1 VKILLLA
8 ALACAPLLRGQGEAP
23 PAADIRI
30 FSEFQRFDPFGN
42 IVAADRGT
50 PSREILSPAVA
61 RNGHLTVHV
70 AVTAPPN
77 TNYFLYA
84 ASNPADLVDITIY
97 REYYAPCG
105 TGYCP
110 DFVVRVPSPSFGA
123 IPESTELANETT
135 RCYLLDIHAH
145 SDTPPRR
152 VRVETLLKVGTWE
165 VAPMEVRIMEPLV
178 PDNASNSA
186 PNGAMEVQ
194 SEIAPLDAP
203 AGSTAQLQLLRFLA
217 GERPSVP
224 PALLRTRDFEQR
236 NAAEDMLL
244 ASTLGV
250 PRGGPQFPEMNLM
263 LFQPLTY
270 PALSAEWYL
279 RVRDF
284 LDNFGQ

>member
-1 VKILLLA
+1 VRLFGIA
-8 ALACAPLLRGQGEAP
+8 ALLFGAGLLRGQE
-23 PAADIRI
+23 IRI

-42 IVAADRGT
+42 IVEADRGT

-70 AVTAPPN
+70 VVTAPPN

-84 ASNPADLVDITIY
+84 AANPADLVDITIY
-97 REYYAPCG
+97 REYYTPCG

-135 RCYLLDIHAH
+135 RCYLLDIHARG
-145 SDTPPRR
+145 DTVPRR
-152 VRVETLLKVGTWE
+152 VRVEALLKVGTWE
-165 VAPMEVRIMEPLV
+165 VAPMELRIMEPVV
-178 PDNASNSA
+178 PGGA
-186 PNGAMEVQ
+186 PGGALIGTMEMR

-250 PRGGPQFPEMNLM
+250 PRAGPRFPEMNLM
-263 LFQPLTY
+263 LFQPLAY
-270 PALSAEWYL
+270 PFLSAEWYL

-284 LDNFGQ
+284 LNNFDQ